1 MKLII
6 ADDEPL
12 ARRRLRDLIGDL
24 GGHEILGEASDGKV
38 LCELSAELQPDAV
51 VIDIA
56 MPVLDGLEAARH
68 LARLS
73 HPPAVVFCT
82 AYDEHALAAFDA
94 HAVDYVVKPIR
105 AERLGVALERAQ
117 RFTGERAD
125 KLVRHLPGNT
135 SHRSHLSSRLRG
147 SLKLIPI
154 DTIRFLQA
162 EEKYVVVHH
171 AHGQD
176 LVEDSLKALEAEFG
190 ERFIRVHRSCLVAA
204 SEPHELTR
212 DAQGNDILKLRN
224 DPTPIE
230 ISRRCLPVLRRRMK
244 HL

>member
-24 GGHEILGEASDGKV
+24 GGHDIVGEAGDGKV
-38 LCELSAELQPDAV
+38 LCELAAELEPDAV

-68 LARLS
+68 LARLP

-117 RFTGERAD
+117 RFTGERAAE
-125 KLVRHLPGNT
+125 LAQHLPSNAVG
-135 SHRSHLSSRLRG
+135 RSHLSSRLRG
-147 SLKLIPI
+147 ALKLIPI
-154 DTIRFLQA
+154 DAIRFLQA

-171 AHGQD
+171 AGGQD
-176 LVEDSLKALEAEFG
+176 LVEDSLKSLEAEFG
-190 ERFIRVHRSCLVAA
+190 ERFIRIHRSCLVAA

-230 ISRRCLPVLRRRMK
+230 VSRRCLPLLRRRMK